1 MSTPIVECIANFSD
15 ARRPEVVEAIMQAIT
30 SVQGVSLLDRSSD
43 LDHNRTVLTFVGA
56 PEPIGEA
63 AFRAIQKAAE
73 LINLDEHQ
81 GEHPRI
87 GATDVVPFV
96 PIRGVSMQDCVQIA
110 RRLGERVGNELG
122 IPVYLYEEAASRPER
137 KDLENIRRGQ
147 YEALKEEMGT
157 NPERD
162 PDFGPR
168 KVGSAGAT
176 VIGARQP
183 LIAYNVYLTTSDVEV
198 AKKVAKA
205 VRHSSGGLRYVKA
218 LGLLVDGMAQ
228 VSMNLTNFRATPLT
242 RVVELVRREAA
253 RYGVGIRHS
262 ELVGLIPQ
270 EALIEA
276 ARWHL
281 QLDQFEPDQVLEYR
295 LAAAQGEPAP
305 DAAGDF
311 LDALAGG
318 TPAPGGGSAAAYAGA
333 AGAALAAMVARLTIG
348 KKKYVEVE
356 QHMADLLEEA
366 ETLRAR
372 LKEVIEEDARSFQAV
387 LDAYRLPRGT
397 SEEAVLR
404 QQAIDRAMLGAA
416 EVPLETAKLAL
427 RVMELAGK
435 AVALGNLNTISDGAS
450 GVVLGRAALTSA
462 GYNVRIN
469 VNSMSDPALGAA
481 LLESLAEIERLADEA
496 EAQARHHLQM
506 RGEFTLP

>member
-1 MSTPIVECIANFSD
+1 M
-15 ARRPEVVEAIMQAIT
+15 
-30 SVQGVSLLDRSSD
+30 
-43 LDHNRTVLTFVGA
+43 
-56 PEPIGEA
+56 
-63 AFRAIQKAAE
+63 
-73 LINLDEHQ
+73 
-81 GEHPRI
+81 
-87 GATDVVPFV
+87 
-96 PIRGVSMQDCVQIA
+96 
-110 RRLGERVGNELG
+110 
-122 IPVYLYEEAASRPER
+122 
-137 KDLENIRRGQ
+137 
-147 YEALKEEMGT
+147 
-157 NPERD
+157 
-162 PDFGPR
+162 
-168 KVGSAGAT
+168 
-176 VIGARQP
+176 IGARQP
-183 LIAYNVYLTTSDVEV
+183 LIAYNVYLTTSDVEI

-228 VSMNLTNFRATPLT
+228 VSMNLTNFRATPLA
-242 RVVELVRREAA
+242 RVVEMVRREAA

-276 ARWHL
+276 ARWYL

-469 VNSMSDPALGAA
+469 VNSMSNPALGAA
-481 LLESLAEIERLADEA
+481 LLKSLAEIERLADEA
-496 EAQARHHLQM
+496 EAQAQHHLQT